1 MISQTRRGTFIF
13 GVSSG
18 YVSQVISIV
27 IGIASV
33 PIGLTYFGP
42 VRYGI
47 WVVITSILTYLNASQ
62 FGIGTA
68 TSTLIAKA
76 PQRSE
81 QQAILSY
88 SFALLIISSLIFLLL
103 TLVAG
108 KYSHS
113 WLPIFGNIPSYLQDE
128 TIMATVILAILF
140 LIRLPMIPFA
150 TAFAGLQQ
158 LHFERLYSVILPAL
172 TNFIGLIAVVHSEGD
187 LVMLAVLNGLGT
199 IIIGL
204 VSATHIF
211 MLYKDL
217 RPKWPKELLSNPIA
231 KRVIVSGGRF
241 FIVGLASM
249 IVWNTDNLVI
259 SYFLGPEHVSAYA
272 VTFKL
277 LTVAY
282 SIYVVINAT
291 LWPMYGKAAGENN
304 WVWINKIYRDIT
316 TALPVLGGLTWIGG
330 ILFARDIIHLWTGP
344 AGYGGALVVFALGGY
359 GYTVSLNNIH
369 ASFLGGIN
377 VVILWLGILEAVFN
391 LGLSLIL
398 VNLLGIGGV
407 ALGTFLAALLS
418 VTWLLP
424 LYVYRKTQG
433 KVSIDWH
440 PIIRHALYAVV
451 PFVSVALILNGYP
464 MKWWF
469 DVSIK
474 ILIIILY
481 LVISWKMLPSNV
493 IGRIRDFIV
502 SSPLN
507 IFAKLFPV
515 RKNIT

>member
-1 MISQTRRGTFIF
+1 MIKRRRTFIF

-18 YVSQVISIV
+18 YASQVISIV

-47 WVVITSILTYLNASQ
+47 WMVITSMLAYLNATQ

-81 QQAILSY
+81 QQTILSY

-128 TIMATVILAILF
+128 TIMAVLILAILF
-140 LIRLPMIPFA
+140 LIRLPTIPVA
-150 TAFAGLQQ
+150 SAFAGLQQ

-172 TNFIGLIAVVHSEGD
+172 TNFIGLIAVVHLKGD
-187 LVMLAVLNGLGT
+187 LIMLAILNGLGN
-199 IIIGL
+199 ILIGL

-217 RPKWPKELLSNPIA
+217 RPKRPEKLFSSPVTRQVIA
-231 KRVIVSGGRF
+231 SGWRF
-241 FIVGLASM
+241 FIVGLAAM
-249 IVWNTDNLVI
+249 IVLNTDNLVI

-277 LTVAY
+277 FTVAY
-282 SIYVVINAT
+282 SIYVVINLT

-304 WVWINKIYRDIT
+304 WVWINKVYRDIT
-316 TALPVLGGLTWIGG
+316 TILPVLGGLVWIGG
-330 ILFARDIIHLWTGP
+330 ILFARDIIQLWTGP

-359 GYTVSLNNIH
+359 GYTVSLNSCH
-369 ASFLGGIN
+369 TVLLGGIN
-377 VVILWLGILEAVFN
+377 VVILWLGIFQAVLN
-391 LGLSLIL
+391 LVLSLIL
-398 VNLLGIGGV
+398 VNPLGIGGV

-418 VTWLLP
+418 DTWLTP
-424 LYVYRKTQG
+424 LYVYSKTQG
-433 KVSIDWH
+433 KVSIKWQ
-440 PIIRHALYAVV
+440 PIIRHALCAVV
-451 PFVSVALILNGYP
+451 PFVAVALILNGYP
-464 MKWWF
+464 MKWWL

-481 LVISWKMLPSNV
+481 LVISWKMMPSNV
-493 IGRIRDFIV
+493 IGRIKDFIA

-507 IFAKLFPV
+507 NYAKLFTV
-515 RKNIT
+515 LKKSDSI

>member
-1 MISQTRRGTFIF
+1 MIKRRRIFIF
-13 GVSSG
+13 GISSG
-18 YVSQVISIV
+18 YASQVISIV

-33 PIGLTYFGP
+33 PIGLGYFGP

-47 WVVITSILTYLNASQ
+47 WVVITSILAYLNASQ

-113 WLPIFGNIPSYLQDE
+113 WLPIFGKIPSYLQDE
-128 TIMATVILAILF
+128 TIMATLILAILF
-140 LIRLPMIPFA
+140 LIRLPIIPFA
-150 TAFAGLQQ
+150 SAFAGLQQ
-158 LHFERLYSVILPAL
+158 LHYERLYSVILPAL
-172 TNFIGLIAVVHSEGD
+172 TNFIGLIVTVYLKGD
-187 LVMLAVLNGLGT
+187 LIMLAILNGLGN
-199 IIIGL
+199 ILIGL

-217 RPKWPKELLSNPIA
+217 RPKWPEELLSSPIA
-231 KRVIVSGGRF
+231 KHIVVSGWRF
-241 FIVGLASM
+241 FIVGLAAM
-249 IVWNTDNLVI
+249 LVWHTDNFVI
-259 SYFLGPEHVSAYA
+259 SYFLGPEHVSSYA

-277 LTVAY
+277 FTVAY
-282 SIYVVINAT
+282 SIFMVINAT

-304 WVWINKIYRDIT
+304 WQWINKIYRDIT
-316 TALPVLGGLTWIGG
+316 TVLPVLGGLIWIGG
-330 ILFARDIIHLWTGP
+330 ILFARDIIQLWTGP
-344 AGYGGALVVFALGGY
+344 AGYGGGLVVFALGGY

-369 ASFLGGIN
+369 ASLLGGIN
-377 VVILWLGILEAVFN
+377 VVILWLGIFEAVFN
-391 LGLSLIL
+391 LVLSLIL

-407 ALGTFLAALLS
+407 ALGTFLSALLS
-418 VTWLLP
+418 VTWLFP
-424 LYVYRKTQG
+424 LYVHRKTQG
-433 KVSIDWH
+433 KVSIDWQ
-440 PIIRHALYAVV
+440 PVIRHALYAVV
-451 PFVSVALILNGYP
+451 PFIAAALLINGYP
-464 MKWWF
+464 MEWWL
-469 DVSIK
+469 DILMK

-481 LVISWKMLPSNV
+481 LIISWKMMPSSV
-493 IGRIRDFIV
+493 IDHIGDFIV

-507 IFAKLFPV
+507 NYAKLFTV
-515 RKNIT
+515 RKT